1 VTQKPTPDPIGIPE
15 HGVVLPEPPQ
25 EPAAPARVMSI
36 HAHPDDQEFTVGA
49 TLAKWARA
57 GSHIITVCI
66 TSGNG
71 GSNQFTE
78 PSMTRAALGPI
89 REVEQRHACN
99 VLGARDLEFL
109 RYDDGMLE
117 PTIALRRQLT
127 RLIRRYRP
135 DAIVCGDPTVRYYGN
150 TYLNHPDHRAAA
162 SAALDAAFPS
172 SGTRLIFPELLDEG
186 LEPHPVHHIFIHG
199 ADHPDVFI
207 DITETLPLKLA
218 ALREHH
224 SQLGGRVDLTE
235 MMTDWAREQG
245 ASHGI
250 LAETFKHMTLG

>member
-1 VTQKPTPDPIGIPE
+1 
-15 HGVVLPEPPQ
+15 
-25 EPAAPARVMSI
+25 MSI

-57 GSHIITVCI
+57 GSHIVTVCI

-71 GSNQFTE
+71 GSNQFT
-78 PSMTRAALGPI
+78 PDTMTRAALGPI
-89 REVEQRHACN
+89 REVEQRNACN
-99 VLGARDLEFL
+99 VLGVQDLEFL

-117 PTIALRRQLT
+117 PTIALRRQLA
-127 RLIRRYRP
+127 RLIRRHRP
-135 DAIVCGDPTVRYYGN
+135 DAILCGDPTVHYYGS

-172 SGTRLIFPELLDEG
+172 AGTRLIFPELLDEG
-186 LEPHPVHHIFIHG
+186 LTPHAVRQIFIHG
-199 ADHPDVFI
+199 SEHPDVFI
-207 DITETLPLKLA
+207 DITETLPIKLA

-235 MMTDWAREQG
+235 MMTNWAKEQG

-250 LAETFKHMTLG
+250 PAEAFKLMTLG

>member
-1 VTQKPTPDPIGIPE
+1 MTQNLPTHPIGIPE
-15 HGVVLPEPPQ
+15 HGTSLPEPPR

-57 GSHIITVCI
+57 GSHIVTVCI
-66 TSGNG
+66 TSGSG
-71 GSNQFTE
+71 GSNQFTADT
-78 PSMTRAALGPI
+78 MTREALGPI
-89 REVEQRHACN
+89 REVEQRNACS
-99 VLGARDLEFL
+99 VLGVQGLEFL

-127 RLIRRYRP
+127 RLIRRHRP
-135 DAIVCGDPTVRYYGN
+135 DAILCGDPTVRYYGS

-172 SGTRLIFPELLDEG
+172 ACTRLIFPELLDEG
-186 LEPHPVHHIFIHG
+186 LEPHAVRQIFIHG
-199 ADHPDVFI
+199 SEHPDVFI
-207 DITETLPLKLA
+207 DITETLPIKLA

-235 MMTDWAREQG
+235 MMTNWAKEQG

-250 LAETFKHMTLG
+250 PAEAFKLMTLG